1 MTAARSG
8 PTRRGRPRARRAAG
22 ARVSTRGPLR
32 IGHFERYKSHGA
44 RPMNAG
50 EADVGERGRFAAAPR
65 PSRATMSRDAEPARR
80 GSAGARVPAWRG
92 PRVAL
97 RAPRAAPAGR
107 PGADPQGPR
116 GGPPG
121 DARRLPLQED
131 RFLAGP

>member
-65 PSRATMSRDAEPARR
+65 RAGLLCPAMRNLLAVAALVLAFLL
-80 GSAGARVPAWRG
+80 GVGLAWHFAHR
-92 PRVAL
+92 
-97 RAPRAAPAGR
+97 
-107 PGADPQGPR
+107 
-116 GGPPG
+116 
-121 DARRLPLQED
+121 E
-131 RFLAGP
+131 